1 MPLTTMQGRSDARLA
16 YIPDRPSA
24 HGDTMSNVPFVPIR
38 FALVPL
44 LSLGLVACSEAG
56 TPAPQPAHR
65 VAAPRAP
72 SPPTLVVDDT
82 IDWDALL
89 LRMQEAD
96 RVDDDVERCLN
107 YPDVPGMTWDR
118 AIVEARCALQ
128 RRPKYDLEAIGQL
141 IASAQGRA
149 ALEKHFAALLQA
161 HYDTP
166 SERDQIGVAFEIFD
180 ASPEAQDIAKRWYAL
195 SPDSAY
201 SGLAYGN
208 ALFAAAQAMRGTRS
222 ASGTADVDMRNARDT
237 AAKSAKVLADA
248 YIAEPRLTPACSV
261 RVAALRLSGGDEDAF
276 ALGRRCA
283 QNDPMSY
290 SAATGWKTAAEPR
303 WGGSEAQLSEVE
315 RHLLKHRGAAPLLNS
330 ALASLAADP
339 LLNREPDPDD
349 AVVAALER
357 AARIAPHGLVLN
369 QLSASWFARGD
380 EKRGL
385 AYASQA
391 VRFNIGGTSYRG
403 FRMQQNL
410 FTRPAW
416 AKLDIE
422 HVLRRFPNSIYY
434 KQQLVQV
441 EENLRNDTPALLA
454 RDGTVSFDHDGQG
467 RKATLMAEC
476 EQYGL
481 SGQQSSEV
489 MNDCSDSLVMEWPED
504 PEVWRV
510 RADVLHARGDPRAL
524 DAARKYLE
532 IAPADAP
539 DRAKRVARY
548 RQWLKAAGG

>member
-1 MPLTTMQGRSDARLA
+1 MPLTGWQSRRVAPFA
-16 YIPDRPSA
+16 YIPDRPLT
-24 HGDTMSNVPFVPIR
+24 HGATMPDMSFVPIR

-44 LSLGLVACSEAG
+44 LSFGLAACSEAG
-56 TPAPQPAHR
+56 PPAPQAAHR
-65 VAAPRAP
+65 APAPRVP
-72 SPPTLVVDDT
+72 SPPTLVIDES

-96 RVDDDVERCLN
+96 RIDDDVERCLN
-107 YPDVPGMTWDR
+107 YPDVPGMVWDR

-128 RRPKYDLEAIGQL
+128 RRPKYDLEAIGQR

-149 ALEKHFAALLQA
+149 ALEKDFAALLQA

-166 SERDQIGVAFEIFD
+166 SERDQIGNAFEIFD
-180 ASPEAQDIAKRWYAL
+180 ASPEAQDIARRWHEL

-201 SGLAYGN
+201 GRLAYGN

-222 ASGTADVDMRNARDT
+222 ASATADVDMRNARET
-237 AAKSAKVLADA
+237 AARAAKLLAEA
-248 YIAEPRLTPACSV
+248 HAAEPRLTPACNA

-290 SAATGWKTAAEPR
+290 SAAVGWKTAAEPR

-315 RHLLKHRGAAPLLNS
+315 QHLLKHRGAAPLLNS
-330 ALASLAADP
+330 VLASLAADP

-385 AYASQA
+385 AYLSQA
-391 VRFNIGGTSYRG
+391 VRFNIGSTSYRG
-403 FRMQQNL
+403 FRTHQNL

-422 HVLRRFPNSIYY
+422 YVLRRFPNSIYH

-454 RDGTVSFDHDGQG
+454 RDGTVRFDDGGQG

-539 DRAKRVARY
+539 DHAKRAARY
-548 RQWLKAAGG
+548 RQWLKADR

>member
-1 MPLTTMQGRSDARLA
+1 MPDISF
-16 YIPDRPSA
+16 I
-24 HGDTMSNVPFVPIR
+24 PIR

-44 LSLGLVACSEAG
+44 LSFGLAACSEAG
-56 TPAPQPAHR
+56 LPAAPQAAHR
-65 VAAPRAP
+65 APAPRAP
-72 SPPTLVVDDT
+72 SPPKLVIDDA

-96 RVDDDVERCLN
+96 RIDDDVERCLN

-128 RRPKYDLEAIGQL
+128 RRPKYDLEAIGQR

-149 ALEKHFAALLQA
+149 ALEKDFAALLQA

-166 SERDQIGVAFEIFD
+166 SERDQIGNAFEIFD
-180 ASPEAQDIAKRWYAL
+180 ASPEAQDIARRWHEL

-201 SGLAYGN
+201 GRLAYGN

-222 ASGTADVDMRNARDT
+222 ASATADVDMRNARET
-237 AAKSAKVLADA
+237 AARAAKLLAEA
-248 YIAEPRLTPACSV
+248 HAAEPRLTPACNA

-290 SAATGWKTAAEPR
+290 SAAVGWKTAAEPR

-330 ALASLAADP
+330 VLASLAADP

-385 AYASQA
+385 AYLSQA
-391 VRFNIGGTSYRG
+391 VRFNIGSTSYRG
-403 FRMQQNL
+403 FRTHQNL

-422 HVLRRFPNSIYY
+422 YVLRRFPNSIYH

-532 IAPADAP
+532 ITPADAP
-539 DRAKRVARY
+539 DHAKRAARY

>member
-1 MPLTTMQGRSDARLA
+1 MQGRSGARLA
-16 YIPDRPSA
+16 YISDGPSTR
-24 HGDTMSNVPFVPIR
+24 GDTMPNVPFVPIR
-38 FALVPL
+38 LALIPL
-44 LSLGLVACSEAG
+44 LSLGLAACSEAG
-56 TPAPQPAHR
+56 TPAPQAAHPAP
-65 VAAPRAP
+65 APRAV
-72 SPPTLVVDDT
+72 PPPKLVIDDT

-96 RVDDDVERCLN
+96 RIDDDVERCLN

-128 RRPKYDLEAIGQL
+128 RRPKYGLEHIGKQ

-149 ALEKHFAALLQA
+149 ALEKDFAALLQA

-166 SERDQIGVAFEIFD
+166 SERDQIDNAFGIFD
-180 ASPEAQDIAKRWYAL
+180 ASPEAQDIARRWRQL

-201 SGLAYGN
+201 SALAYGN
-208 ALFAAAQAMRGTRS
+208 ALFAAAQSMRGTRS
-222 ASGTADVDMRNARDT
+222 ASETADIDMRNARDT
-237 AAKSAKVLADA
+237 AAKAAKVLAEA
-248 YIAEPRLTPACSV
+248 YVAEPRLTPACNT

-290 SAATGWKTAAEPR
+290 SAAVGWKTAAEPR

-315 RHLLKHRGAAPLLNS
+315 RHLLKHRAAAPLLNS
-330 ALASLAADP
+330 VLASLAADP
-339 LLNREPDPDD
+339 LLNSEPDPDD

-385 AYASQA
+385 AYVSQA
-391 VRFNIGGTSYRG
+391 VRFNVGSTGYRG
-403 FRMQQNL
+403 FRTQQNL

-422 HVLRRFPNSIYY
+422 YVLRRFPNSIYY
-434 KQQLVQV
+434 KQQLAQV
-441 EENLRNDTPALLA
+441 EENLRNDTPAQLA
-454 RDGTVSFDHDGQG
+454 GGGTVSFDHDGQG

-481 SGQQSSEV
+481 SGQQSSDV
-489 MNDCSDSLVMEWPED
+489 MNDCSDTLVMEWPED

-532 IAPADAP
+532 NAPEDAP
-539 DRAKRVARY
+539 DRAKRAARY